1 MREGLPLF
9 PEQASTVAA
18 GVDALYFFQ
27 VAVTLIMSGLI
38 FLCVAWFAIRYRRRS
53 ESERPRPIHGSM
65 QLEIFWS
72 ATPLVVM
79 MIMFYW
85 GTDLYFRNFSPSG
98 DALEMYVIGKQWMWK
113 IQHPEGRREINEL
126 HVPVGRTIK
135 LTMASEDVIHSFYV
149 PAFRVKRD
157 VVPGQFASVWFQ
169 STRPGKY
176 HLFCAEYCGNQHSG
190 MIGWVYVMEPHDFEA
205 WLSGGAT
212 GESMAVAG
220 ERQFQRLGCAGCHRP
235 DSKGRGPSLVGSF
248 GRPVPLRGGQRVLF
262 DEAYIRESVLNP
274 QAKVVAG
281 FEPVMPTFQGQIT
294 EEGLLQITAYIK
306 SLRATGREDRQGT
319 QPQ

>member
-1 MREGLPLF
+1 M
-9 PEQASTVAA
+9 
-18 GVDALYFFQ
+18 LYFFQ
-27 VAVTLIMSGLI
+27 VAVTVVMSGLI

-53 ESERPRPIHGSM
+53 EDERPRPIIGSTG
-65 QLEIFWS
+65 LEIFWS

-79 MIMFYW
+79 LIMFYW

-98 DALEMYVIGKQWMWK
+98 PSLDMYVIGKQWMWK

-126 HVPVGRTIK
+126 HVPVGKTIR
-135 LTMASEDVIHSFYV
+135 LIMGSEDVIHSFYV

-157 VVPGQFASVWFQ
+157 VVPGQFSSMWFQ
-169 STRPGKY
+169 ATKPGKY

-190 MIGWVYVMEPHDFEA
+190 MTGWVYVMEPTEFEN
-205 WLSGGAT
+205 WLSGGAA

-220 ERQFQRLGCAGCHRP
+220 QRLFERYGCAGCHRP
-235 DSKGRGPSLVGSF
+235 DGKGRGPTLVGSF
-248 GRPVPLRGGQRVLF
+248 GRPVPLENGQKVKF
-262 DEAYIRESVLNP
+262 DEAYIRESILHP

-281 FEPVMPTFQGQIT
+281 FTPVMPTFQGQVS
-294 EEGLLQITAYIK
+294 EEGLLQLVAYIK
-306 SLRATGREDRQGT
+306 SLHSTGREDRQGN